1 MNNPFGRIEIYVS
14 EMERAKVF
22 YESVFEVKLEN
33 MAMPDGM
40 DDGMQMLAFPSDM
53 Q

>member
-1 MNNPFGRIEIYVS
+1 MYNPFGRIEIYVS
-14 EMERAKVF
+14 DMTRAQSF
-22 YESVFEVKLEN
+22 YESVFQVKLEN

-53 Q
+53 E